1 MRLMDKINAWL
12 NGASERKEEKNSQQ
26 VREDAAKVIR
36 LRQVKIN
43 DALYPCITIHGIIAV
58 VGNQQQD
65 MTAELFSLREKYVDL
80 MKNTPSIKI
89 L

>member
-1 MRLMDKINAWL
+1 MRLKDKINAWL

-36 LRQVKIN
+36 LRQVKM
-43 DALYPCITIHGIIAV
+43 DGALYPCITIHGIIAV
-58 VGNQQQD
+58 VGSQHQD